1 MGADEFRV
9 LLTAIVPF
17 LIFFLKQTTLSQ
29 QMEKLE
35 KLIDLF
41 HIYRSIEGPS
51 KGTASGAISEE
62 AKESRSAATSVAI
75 SEQLLNTYVIATLGL
90 WILAV
95 MAASSLMGLAIIII
109 LVRFRLFVQV
119 ERLNFLDNF
128 WGDLTAI
135 ILAELIVI
143 GANVGYIAIRKRR
156 TEGRAAK
163 IDQKIV
169 QYLEDRSY
177 SVYSQSALGENREDR
192 QYCAKKLRRQNKV
205 SKNRRL
211 T

>member
-1 MGADEFRV
+1 M
-9 LLTAIVPF
+9 
-17 LIFFLKQTTLSQ
+17 
-29 QMEKLE
+29 
-35 KLIDLF
+35 
-41 HIYRSIEGPS
+41 
-51 KGTASGAISEE
+51 
-62 AKESRSAATSVAI
+62 
-75 SEQLLNTYVIATLGL
+75 NTYVIATLGL
-90 WILAV
+90 WTLAV
-95 MAASSLMGLAIIII
+95 MVASSLLGLMVIII

-119 ERLNFLDNF
+119 ERLKCLDNF

-163 IDQKIV
+163 IDQTIV

-177 SVYSQSALGENREDR
+177 SVHNQSALGANCEDR
-192 QYCAKKLRRQNKV
+192 QYCAKKLRRQNNV